1 MMVAWKNLR
10 QKLSAFGAD
19 QRGNIAL
26 TFLLVALPVIA
37 FVGAAVDYSRA
48 NSVKASMQAA
58 LDATAL
64 MLSKE
69 AATDTDTERNTNALK
84 YFSKLFDPPQVTG
97 AKLDASN
104 IKVDVTFD
112 PNNNSQILLSAS
124 AQLPAQF
131 VQVLGFDNFTVKA
144 TSTAKW
150 GITRL
155 RVALVLDNT
164 GSMADNGKM
173 AAMQTATKNLLTQLQ
188 NAVTTAGDVYVSIVP
203 FVKDVNVGAT
213 NYNTDWVYWGASPV
227 DDNTNNAGGTT
238 QDTTGTDSVSW
249 NALNG
254 TCYDSGGTAHS
265 SQNTRSKCFAN
276 VGTCSNTTYTT
287 QSQCTG
293 HGNCSVGG
301 TTSQST
307 CNSSG
312 TCSVS
317 GPTSQSSCTSAGTC
331 SLSGYS
337 TQTSCSNAGTCSLS
351 QYTTQNNCT
360 SNGVCS
366 KSQYTS
372 KNQCKNNSGTWT
384 VGVWT
389 STPGTWTAGVW
400 TPATFTAFSWTPGKW
415 TVKNHNV
422 WNGCVMDRGYP
433 ASPSNLGGLSGP
445 DSTYNY
451 DTNGVSPDPTTPRWS
466 SLYPAEQ
473 YGSCPQAVKGL
484 SYDWSGMASLVDN
497 MSPAGNTNQAIGLQ
511 LGWMSLVCGGP
522 FTVPP
527 LDQTF
532 QYTQVII
539 LLTDGLNTQ
548 NRWYTDQNSIDTR
561 QQMTCDNIKAQH
573 IQLYTIQV
581 NTGGDPTST
590 LLQNCATSSDM
601 FYLLTSADQM
611 TATFN
616 TIGTNLTKLR
626 VAY

>member
-203 FVKDVNVGAT
+203 FVKDVNAGAT
-213 NYNTDWVYWGASPV
+213 NYNTDWVYWGTSPV

-254 TCYDSGGTAHS
+254 TCYDSVGTAHS

-317 GPTSQSSCTSAGTC
+317 GPTSQSSCTSA
-331 SLSGYS
+331 
-337 TQTSCSNAGTCSLS
+337 
-351 QYTTQNNCT
+351 
-360 SNGVCS
+360 
-366 KSQYTS
+366 
-372 KNQCKNNSGTWT
+372 
-384 VGVWT
+384 
-389 STPGTWTAGVW
+389 GTWTAGVW

-511 LGWMSLVCGGP
+511 LGWMSLVGGGP

>member
-1 MMVAWKNLR
+1 MMIAWNNLR

-26 TFLLVALPVIA
+26 TFLVVALPVIA

-48 NSVKASMQAA
+48 NSVKAAMQVA
-58 LDATAL
+58 LDSTAL

-69 AATDTDTERNTNALK
+69 ASTDTQTQLNDNALK

-97 AKLDASN
+97 AKLDATN
-104 IKVDVTFD
+104 IKVDVSYSTSD
-112 PNNNSQILLSAS
+112 SSQILISAS
-124 AQLPAQF
+124 AQLPAEF
-131 VQVLGFDNFTVKA
+131 VKVLGFDTFTVKA

-164 GSMADNGKM
+164 GSMSDAGKM

-188 NAVTTAGDVYVSIVP
+188 TAATVPGDVYVSIIP

-213 NYNTDWVYWGASPV
+213 NWNTDWIYWGDA
-227 DDNTNNAGGTT
+227 T
-238 QDTTGTDSVSW
+238 QDPTFTDDASW
-249 NALNG
+249 DANNG
-254 TCYDSGGTAHS
+254 TCSSGS
-265 SQNTRSKCFAN
+265 WSTRKKCFAN
-276 VGTCSNTTYTT
+276 VGTCSNPTYTT
-287 QSQCTG
+287 QSNCI
-293 HGNCSVGG
+293 GNGTCSVGG

-307 CNSSG
+307 CASSG

-317 GPTSQSSCTSAGTC
+317 GPTSQSTCTSAGTC
-331 SLSGYS
+331 SLSSYTTKS
-337 TQTSCSNAGTCSLS
+337 SCQSAGTCSISGNTS
-351 QYTTQNNCT
+351 QTSCQNAHVCT
-360 SNGVCS
+360 
-366 KSQYTS
+366 KPQYTS
-372 KNQCKNNSGTWT
+372 KNPCQSNGGTWQA
-384 VGVWT
+384 GVWT

-400 TPATFTAFSWTPGKW
+400 TPATFTAFVWTHGTW
-415 TVKNHNV
+415 TANNHNT

-433 ASPSNLGGLSGP
+433 ASPSNLGGQSGP
-445 DSTYNY
+445 DTTYSY
-451 DTNGVSPDPTTPRWS
+451 DTNAVSPDPVTPRWS

-484 SYDWSGMASLVDN
+484 SYDWSAMTSLVNN
-497 MSPAGNTNQAIGLQ
+497 MSPNGNTNQAIGLQ
-511 LGWMSLVCGGP
+511 LGWMSLVGGGP

-527 LDQTF
+527 LDQAF

-548 NRWYTDQNSIDTR
+548 NRWYTDQTSIDTR
-561 QQMTCDNIKAQH
+561 QQMTCDNIKTAK
-573 IQLYTIQV
+573 IQMYTIQV

-590 LLQNCATSSDM
+590 LLQNCATSADM

-611 TATFN
+611 TATFG
-616 TIGTNLTKLR
+616 TIGKNLTKLR

>member
-1 MMVAWKNLR
+1 MMIAWKNLR
-10 QKLSAFGAD
+10 RKLSAFGAD

-26 TFLLVALPVIA
+26 TFLLVALPIIA

-64 MLSKE
+64 MMSKE
-69 AATDTDTERNTNALK
+69 AATDTDTQRTDNALK
-84 YFSKLFDPPQVTG
+84 YFTKLFNPPQVSG
-97 AKLDASN
+97 AKLDANN
-104 IKVDVTFD
+104 IKVYVTFD

-124 AQLPAQF
+124 VDLPAEF
-131 VQVLGFDNFTVKA
+131 VKVLGFDTFTVKA

-164 GSMADNGKM
+164 GSMADSGKM
-173 AAMQTATKNLLTQLQ
+173 AALQTATNNLLTQLR
-188 NAVTTAGDVYVSIVP
+188 NAVTVDGDVYVSIIP
-203 FVKDVNVGAT
+203 FVKDVNVGPGF
-213 NYNTDWVYWGASPV
+213 YNADWVYWGTSPV
-227 DDNTNNAGGTT
+227 DDNTNNSGGTT
-238 QDTTGTDSVSW
+238 QDSSATDNVSW

-254 TCYDSGGTAHS
+254 TCYDSGNTAHS

-276 VGTCSNTTYTT
+276 VGTCSNNTYTT

-293 HGNCSVGG
+293 HGTCSVGG

-307 CNSSG
+307 CASSG
-312 TCSVS
+312 TCSIS
-317 GPTSQSSCTSAGTC
+317 GNNSQSSCSSAGTC
-331 SLSGYS
+331 SISGYT
-337 TQTSCSNAGTCSLS
+337 TQSNCSNAGTCSIS
-351 QYTTQNNCT
+351 GYTSQNNCQ
-360 SNGVCS
+360 NAGVCS

-372 KNQCKNNSGTWT
+372 KNQCRNNNGTWT
-384 VGVWT
+384 AGVWT
-389 STPGTWTAGVW
+389 STPGTWTPAVW
-400 TPATFTAFSWTPGKW
+400 TPATFTAFLWTPGRW
-415 TVKNHNV
+415 LVKNHNT

-433 ASPSNLGGLSGP
+433 ISPNNLAGQSGP
-445 DSTYNY
+445 DTTYNY
-451 DTNGVSPDPTTPRWS
+451 DTNAASPDPVTPRWS

-484 SYDWSGMASLVDN
+484 SYDWSGMTSLVNN

-511 LGWMSLVCGGP
+511 LGWMSLVGGGP

-527 LDQTF
+527 LDQAF

-548 NRWYTDQNSIDTR
+548 NRWYTDQTSIDTR

-573 IQLYTIQV
+573 IQIYTIQV

-590 LLQNCATSSDM
+590 LLQNCATNSNM
-601 FYLLTSADQM
+601 FYLLTSANQV
-611 TATFN
+611 TATFQ

-626 VAY
+626 VAN